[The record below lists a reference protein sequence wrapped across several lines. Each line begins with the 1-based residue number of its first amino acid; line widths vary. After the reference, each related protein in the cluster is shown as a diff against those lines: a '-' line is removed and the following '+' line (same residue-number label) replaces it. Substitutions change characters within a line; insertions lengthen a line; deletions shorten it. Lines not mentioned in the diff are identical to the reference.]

1 MKQYPAKVMKMWNFV
16 APHGY
21 EGVYAA
27 LGHQDTA
34 GRRTNPDSPLG
45 AVFSAGYWCKCIVV
59 GGMDSGEK

>member
-1 MKQYPAKVMKMWNFV
+1 MWNFV
-16 APHGY
+16 APH